1 MSQPEENRSLADRRD
16 DPEAYAEPDIAG
28 EFTTSETDPAGQP
41 ESDPDEHVYGE
52 AEGYERP
59 TEV

>member
-1 MSQPEENRSLADRRD
+1 MPDPADPHGPARSA
-16 DPEAYAEPDIAG
+16 
-28 EFTTSETDPAGQP
+28 PAGQP

-59 TEV
+59 TEA